1 MALGTNAAVDE
12 TVKPPSGDVGRHV
25 GRNDYK
31 KMLSGQPH
39 DCLAPALVDLR
50 RRACRRMLRYN
61 STLSPQSSSVAESS
75 FRDTLLR
82 EIFGKTGE
90 SPRVEPPLT
99 VGYGCNIEVGD
110 GFHAQSNLVILDS
123 AMVKIGHRVSIGPS
137 VKIMTATEGKGSG
150 DAWRRQ
156 CAQPVFIGDDCC
168 IGANVTIFPG
178 VSIGRG
184 CKIAAGS
191 FVRSDIPD
199 FSVALG
205 GPAKVAPKTSNLSCR

>member
-1 MALGTNAAVDE
+1 MNTD
-12 TVKPPSGDVGRHV
+12 
-25 GRNDYK
+25 
-31 KMLSGQPH
+31 H
-39 DCLAPALVDLR
+39 D
-50 RRACRRMLRYN
+50 
-61 STLSPQSSSVAESS
+61 S
-75 FRDTLLR
+75 
-82 EIFGKTGE
+82 
-90 SPRVEPPLT
+90 
-99 VGYGCNIEVGD
+99 
-110 GFHAQSNLVILDS
+110 LVILDS

-137 VKIMTATEGKGSG
+137 VTIMTATEGKGSG

-168 IGANVTIFPG
+168 IGANVTIFLG

>member
-1 MALGTNAAVDE
+1 MVSGASAAGTE
-12 TVKPPSGDVGRHV
+12 TAEPLSGDVGCHV
-25 GRNDYK
+25 GRKDYN

-50 RRACRRMLRYN
+50 RRACRRILKYN
-61 STLSPQSSSVAESS
+61 STLSPESSPVAESS
-75 FRDTLLR
+75 FRNTLLR

-90 SPRVEPPLT
+90 SPWVEPPLT

-137 VKIMTATEGKGSG
+137 VTIMTATEGKGSG
-150 DAWRRQ
+150 DAWQRQ

-168 IGANVTIFPG
+168 IGAN
-178 VSIGRG
+178 
-184 CKIAAGS
+184 
-191 FVRSDIPD
+191 SDATVD
-199 FSVALG
+199 EATAD
-205 GPAKVAPKTSNLSCR
+205 GP